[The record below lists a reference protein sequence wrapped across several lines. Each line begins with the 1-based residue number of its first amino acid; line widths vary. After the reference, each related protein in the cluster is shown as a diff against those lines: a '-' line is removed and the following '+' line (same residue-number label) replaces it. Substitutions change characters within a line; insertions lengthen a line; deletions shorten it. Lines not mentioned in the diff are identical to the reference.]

1 MGREAQFSPSMAWVL
16 EDLASSGVAS
26 ATDCQIVNP
35 QAMQKRSHPDRCWV
49 SNEVSRDQC
58 LLSTYQYLFPSDHK
72 AFLCSAETWN
82 PYNIYNGKWKVL
94 ALWLK
99 RAPTGLCNYC
109 CAALLAVCSVL
120 RYAIPFTVSKADGST
135 ATLPPSSK
143 SYSSI
148 LVLKKSLQVIFILL
162 VGISSLEEEIWN
174 RLIYINYL
182 ITKKTFRRNVEILR
196 FRNNKLDKCLSY
208 RFLT

>member
-1 MGREAQFSPSMAWVL
+1 MVSWKLNAKLPLFFVRFFMGRETGFSPSISWVL
-16 EDLASSGVAS
+16 EDLVSSGFAS

-35 QAMQKRSHPDRCWV
+35 QAMQKCSHPDRCWV
-49 SNEVSRDQC
+49 SNEVSWDQC
-58 LLSTYQYLFPSDHK
+58 LPSTYQYLSPNDHK

-94 ALWLK
+94 ALWLE

-120 RYAIPFTVSKADGST
+120 TYMILFTVSKADRS
-135 ATLPPSSK
+135 AVMLLPASK

-148 LVLKKSLQVIFILL
+148 LVLKKKICELFSFCL
-162 VGISSLEEEIWN
+162 VEFLRWKKRFGI
-174 RLIYINYL
+174 
-182 ITKKTFRRNVEILR
+182 
-196 FRNNKLDKCLSY
+196 D
-208 RFLT
+208 